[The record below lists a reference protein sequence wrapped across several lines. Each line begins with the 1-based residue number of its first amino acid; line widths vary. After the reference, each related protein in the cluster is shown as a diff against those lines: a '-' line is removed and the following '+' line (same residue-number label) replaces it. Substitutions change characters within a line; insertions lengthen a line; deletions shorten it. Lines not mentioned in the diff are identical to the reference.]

1 MSSTSLAH
9 MVFFTLHDNSEA
21 KIDELVSACHQYLNH
36 HPGVIY
42 FSVGK
47 PTPDLVRPVNDRA
60 HEVALHVVFAD
71 RASHDAYQVAPRH
84 QEFIDLHKSNW
95 KQVRVFDADLVS
107 P

>member
-1 MSSTSLAH
+1 MSSNKLAH
-9 MVFFTLHDNSEA
+9 MVFFTLHDNSES
-21 KIDELVSACHQYLNH
+21 KVNELISACHQYLNN

-71 RASHDAYQVAPRH
+71 RAAHDAYQVAPRH
-84 QEFIDLHKSNW
+84 QEFIDLHKANW
-95 KQVRVFDADLVS
+95 KQVRVFDADIVNA
-107 P
+107 